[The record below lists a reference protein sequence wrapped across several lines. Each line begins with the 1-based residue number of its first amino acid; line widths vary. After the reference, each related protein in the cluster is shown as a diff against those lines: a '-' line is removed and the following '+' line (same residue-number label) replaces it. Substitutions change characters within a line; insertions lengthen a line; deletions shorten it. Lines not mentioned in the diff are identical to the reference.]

1 MLKGFEELIKLGRR
15 FIRTVN
21 DKVGGARAP
30 VSAYECR
37 LKGQLKA
44 KEPLVGTLVAKRYFL
59 LSILGKGGMS
69 VVYKAKDRLKRRILA
84 VKTLRYQWADD
95 GLTVK
100 RFQREAQAL
109 SLLRHPAIVGIYD
122 YGETRSGQPF
132 FVMDHLTGSSLAEV
146 LKAQTFL
153 PVKRVRQIFRQVF
166 DAVHHAH
173 NAGLVHR
180 DLKPG
185 NIMLVES
192 DSQGDVVKIVDFGI
206 AKLQQE
212 AQKLTRLG
220 EVWGSPVY
228 MSPEQCQ
235 GSTLDKRSD
244 VYSLG
249 VCLFESL
256 SGQLPF
262 FGKNYF
268 ETMTMQINE
277 PPPSIRQVRPDLL
290 FNEELDL
297 VLSKALAKD
306 PEQRFQSVKD
316 FKIQMEE
323 AIEKLLPS
331 SKNKRTLEVVV
342 RKPGSAMR
350 NSQTA
355 QAAPQSTS
363 IASNSNMSALAKI
376 SHAALQKISSAR
388 NPRQSNVNIESASQP
403 RSNGAPNGPPPKIG
417 SATRLPNRQAEP
429 AESPERLWFTLLFMV
444 TVAASAAAGMFFV
457 YSLTED
463 KSIGNFSRPA
473 PETQSQINQTQT
485 NQPDLTQPEN
495 ATTEKPAEE
504 TGSVKAGSPNSDSPN
519 QR

>member
-1 MLKGFEELIKLGRR
+1 MGRR
-15 FIRTVN
+15 FIRTVE

-30 VSAYECR
+30 VSAYDCR

-69 VVYKAKDRLKRRILA
+69 VVYKAKDRLKRRTLA

-122 YGETRSGQPF
+122 YGETRNGQPF

-249 VCLFESL
+249 VCLFEAL

-306 PEQRFQSVKD
+306 PDQRFQSVKD
-316 FKIQMEE
+316 FKVQMEE

-350 NSQTA
+350 SSQTA
-355 QAAPQSTS
+355 QAAPQS
-363 IASNSNMSALAKI
+363 SNSSNNNLSALAKI

-388 NPRQSNVNIESASQP
+388 NPRQSNVNIESTSPP
-403 RSNGAPNGPPPKIG
+403 RSNGATNGSPPKIG
-417 SATRLPNRQAEP
+417 SAMRPPSRQAEP
-429 AESPERLWFTLLFMV
+429 AESPEKLWFTLLFMV

-463 KSIGNFSRPA
+463 KSIGNLSRPA
-473 PETQSQINQTQT
+473 PENQTQINQSQT
-485 NQPDLTQPEN
+485 NQPDATQPEN
-495 ATTEKPAEE
+495 ATTEKPGEE
-504 TGSVKAGSPNSDSPN
+504 TSTVKAVSPDSDSTS